1 MPVNN
6 LQITE
11 DTTIRVKVT
20 GSGLRFYAATGNM
33 EPPGSQYFDMAAGQ
47 IIQKKV
53 LEFATL
59 VGFDE
64 ELEDFLNVQNNG
76 SNTGTWEI
84 RFENLGSE

>member
-6 LQITE
+6 LPILPE
-11 DTTIRVKVT
+11 TTVRVKVT

-33 EPPGSQYFDMAAGQ
+33 EPPGDQYYEVLPGQ

-53 LEFATL
+53 IEFAAL

-64 ELEDFLNVQNNG
+64 ELEDFLNVKNV
-76 SNTGTWEI
+76 GTVQGHYEI
-84 RFENLGSE
+84 KFENLGS